1 MRPEVGLRPVPGF
14 LLTQPLG
21 AGELG
26 VVWEARTT
34 EGQRVAL
41 RFLDYQRRPLT
52 DMAPQIRLLRALVE
66 IRHPAILALL
76 GMHAASDHL
85 ILVQERADGSLA
97 DLHAAYHRQTGG
109 HIPAEHALNLLE
121 QVARALDY
129 LAASR
134 LGATLAAPAMH
145 HGAVRPSNLLLVGNR
160 LKLGDLGLAGILGTT
175 LMGRPRR
182 PAYPYT
188 APETAADALSP
199 ASDQFALAVTFCSV
213 VLGDRAFVRPDIAAG
228 TGLSPTGTG
237 LSPIDPDQLRESE
250 RPILCRALHPD
261 PSGRWPNCTAFIQAL
276 RAATQLPRAS
286 TSVRIF
292 PRGRLGSLRP
302 AVRLTP
308 PPVEPVLAD

>member
-14 LLTQPLG
+14 QLTQPLG

-26 VVWEARTT
+26 VVWEARNS

-41 RFLDYQRRPLT
+41 RFLDYQRRPLA

-76 GMHAASDHL
+76 GMHAAPDHL

-97 DLHAAYHRQTGG
+97 DLHAAYHRQTGEN
-109 HIPAEHALNLLE
+109 IPAEHALNLLE
-121 QVARALDY
+121 QAARALDY
-129 LAASR
+129 LASSR

-175 LMGRPRR
+175 LMGKPRR
-182 PAYPYT
+182 AAYPYA
-188 APETAADALSP
+188 APETADNALSP

-213 VLGDRAFVRPDIAAG
+213 VPGNRVFVRPDSTA
-228 TGLSPTGTG
+228 GTG
-237 LSPIDPDQLRESE
+237 LSPIDPDQLRETE
-250 RPILCRALHPD
+250 RPILSRALHPD
-261 PSGRWPNCTAFIQAL
+261 PSCRWPSCTAFIQAL
-276 RAATQLPRAS
+276 RAATQLPRPS

-302 AVRLTP
+302 AVRLSP
-308 PPVEPVLAD
+308 PPVVPVLAD